1 MDVRQVPALLPAMAL
16 VAGAVFGLRA
26 AWAPPGLALALAG
39 GGAAWRGRAGA
50 ALVACAV
57 GVLAATVGPPAA
69 VPAAIDPARPVTAV
83 GRVVDH
89 WRTDRDDASARFR
102 LSRLRQGLRVERT
115 ALEVRL
121 VVPAGEEL
129 PGTGAELRVKGYLG
143 RSPGFANGIAT
154 PPGPWRLRA
163 KSRRLVEVL
172 EGPGVVAGLSAR
184 WRARVEAAMAEAE
197 ALAAERAAGDREARR
212 RGAAEGAEGQ
222 PAEREAAARR
232 RATQRLASAAVGEG
246 VAVEP
251 SSEGTGRDGVI
262 AAGHGQPGEEAG
274 QGAALARALV
284 LADASGLPERWRRG
298 LRRAGLAHLL
308 AVSGLHVGLVAGIVL
323 VAGAFLPWRL
333 RLLLGL
339 VAILGYLLLAGPRP
353 ALLRAALMGGLAAV
367 ALLAARVPSGANALA
382 VAAAALVLSRPALVD
397 DLGFRLT
404 ATATAG
410 ILFLAPAL
418 ARRWSG
424 RGGEGEGDD
433 EDAAKGSVR
442 RLRRFVAP
450 PLAATVAAQ
459 LVSLPVAAPTFHL
472 LSWTSPLANLLAVPW
487 TAAAL
492 AVCLAWTAA
501 ALVAPP
507 LAASLLPLLDLVA
520 APFGWPA
527 LGPPAW
533 WGTVAVAAPPA
544 VALLVAGVAALW
556 LLAPLRRLPLL
567 AALLLLLPALRW
579 GGGGPARHAGLE
591 VAFLDVG
598 QGDAILLRDGPRA
611 LLVDGGGWPS
621 GDLGG
626 RVLVPALVA
635 EGVGRLDAVLLTH
648 PDRDHCR
655 GLVDLASYLAIGKA
669 WLAGGLPRRGCA
681 GELAAAVAGQGGAVR
696 EVAAGDR
703 RRLGRWRLEVLH
715 PAAPAAGADARGASG
730 DNDDSVV
737 VLASAAGRRLL
748 LTGDI
753 EAPAERRLVRAL
765 GDRLRGDVLKLAHH
779 GSKTSTSAGFLAA
792 AAPRLAIASAGH
804 RNSYGHP
811 ADLVRRRLRQRRVP
825 LLRTDHHGMIHLVF
839 REPPPA
845 GRPELR
851 PPPPRLRIGRLWP
864 LAQPPPPP

>member
-1 MDVRQVPALLPAMAL
+1 MDLRQVPALLPAMAL
-16 VAGAVFGLRA
+16 VAGAAFGLRA
-26 AWAPPGLALALAG
+26 EWAPPGLALALAG

-50 ALVACAV
+50 ALVAGAV
-57 GVLAATVGPPAA
+57 GLLAATVGPPAA
-69 VPAAIDPARPVTAV
+69 VPAAIDPARPVAAV

-89 WRTDRDDASARFR
+89 WRVDRDDASARFR

-121 VVPAGEEL
+121 VVPAGERL

-143 RSPGFANGIAT
+143 RSPGFANGIPT

-172 EGPGVVAGLSAR
+172 EGPGAVAGLSAR
-184 WRARVEAAMAEAE
+184 WRGRVEAAMAEAE
-197 ALAAERAAGDREARR
+197 ALAAEREAGQRAGVGGDDREATD
-212 RGAAEGAEGQ
+212 
-222 PAEREAAARR
+222 
-232 RATQRLASAAVGEG
+232 RA
-246 VAVEP
+246 
-251 SSEGTGRDGVI
+251 
-262 AAGHGQPGEEAG
+262 
-274 QGAALARALV
+274 GAALARTLV
-284 LADASGLPERWRRG
+284 LADSSGLPERWRRG

-333 RLLLGL
+333 RLVLGL

-353 ALLRAALMGGLAAV
+353 ALLRAALMGGLAAL

-382 VAAAALVLSRPALVD
+382 VAAAVLVLSRPALVD

-418 ARRWSG
+418 ARRWAG
-424 RGGEGEGDD
+424 RSGEGDD
-433 EDAAKGSVR
+433 DAEEAARRARSGRPSSVR
-442 RLRRFVAP
+442 HLRRLLAP

-459 LVSLPVAAPTFHL
+459 LASLPVAAPTFHL
-472 LSWTSPLANLLAVPW
+472 LSWTAPLANLVAVPW

-492 AVCLAWTAA
+492 AVALAWTAT
-501 ALVAPP
+501 ALAAPP
-507 LAASLLPLLDLVA
+507 LAARLLPLLDGVA
-520 APFGWPA
+520 APFGWPS

-533 WGTVAVAAPPA
+533 WGTLAVAAPPA
-544 VALLVAGVAALW
+544 VALAVAGLAALW
-556 LLAPLRRLPLL
+556 LLAPLRRLPVL
-567 AALLLLLPALRW
+567 AVVLLLLPALRW
-579 GGGGPARHAGLE
+579 GGEGPARHAGLE
-591 VAFLDVG
+591 AAFFDVG

-635 EGVGRLDAVLLTH
+635 EGVGWLDAVLLTH

-655 GLVDLASYLAIGKA
+655 GLVDLASYVAIGEA
-669 WLAGGLPRRGCA
+669 WLARGMPRRGCA

-715 PAAPAAGADARGASG
+715 PPAPDEASDAADASG
-730 DNDDSVV
+730 DNDDSIV

-753 EAPAERRLVRAL
+753 EAPAERRLMRTW
-765 GDRLRGDVLKLAHH
+765 GDLLRSDVLKLAHH

-804 RNSYGHP
+804 RNPYGHP
-811 ADLVRRRLRQRRVP
+811 AELVRRRLRQRRVP
-825 LLRTDHHGMIHLVF
+825 LLRTDHHGMIHLAF
-839 REPPPA
+839 WEPPPE
-845 GRPELR
+845 GQTGER
-851 PPPPRLRIGRLWP
+851 PPPLLLQTGRLRP